1 MAKHYPPQEM
11 LAAYASGSSTPGM
24 SLLVATHLTLSPESR
39 ARVGAMESLG
49 GILLAG
55 ERPEPVSA
63 GTRAAVMAAIGEAGP
78 VTGASCDLAGDAAH
92 GMVQPDAVAAP
103 QMTQSMPPS
112 PAGPAISDRLEG
124 LPAPLRQAIEV
135 ADGASGS
142 GALAWRFRLPGVS
155 EYELPGFDDEH
166 VSLLR
171 ARPGASIPQ
180 HTHEGTELTLVLS
193 GQLED
198 QGMTYRRGDVAVC
211 TEDDDHRPRIT
222 GEATCICLV
231 VMDGSL
237 RFTGRFS
244 RALNLLA
251 E

>member
-11 LAAYASGSSTPGM
+11 LAAYASGTSSPGM
-24 SLLVATHLTLSPESR
+24 SLLVATHLTLCPESR
-39 ARVGAMESLG
+39 ASVGAMESLG
-49 GILLAG
+49 GALLAG
-55 ERPEPVSA
+55 ERPEPVSSS
-63 GTRAAVMAAIGEAGP
+63 TRAAVMAAIEALSE
-78 VTGASCDLAGDAAH
+78 VA
-92 GMVQPDAVAAP
+92 PDAVTAPQPAP
-103 QMTQSMPPS
+103 QMAQSMPEAA
-112 PAGPAISDRLEG
+112 PAVAASDRLDG
-124 LPAPLRQAIEV
+124 LPAPVREAIEV
-135 ADGASGS
+135 TDATAGRGT
-142 GALAWRFRLPGVS
+142 LAWRFRLPGVS
-155 EYELPGFDDEH
+155 DYELPGFGAEQ

-198 QGMTYRRGDVAVC
+198 QGVTYRAGDVAVC